1 VKWFLNWYLVIALAI
16 LCFGLYEQGARLVD
30 REMNALQEQIT
41 QASSETKRQLK
52 IQESLKR
59 EIQSQNDPAWVELV
73 LIRCLGLVPEG
84 STKVY
89 FSDSGEA
96 L

>member
-1 VKWFLNWYLVIALAI
+1 VSWSWVIALAI
-16 LCFGLYEQGARLVD
+16 LCFGLYEQATRILD
-30 REMNALQEQIT
+30 KEMNLLKEQIEQIANEKTKLLSLQE
-41 QASSETKRQLK
+41 ELK
-52 IQESLKR
+52 S

-89 FSDSGEA
+89 FSRDSKGEP
-96 L
+96 